1 MNIQLLWSRNE
12 VLVVAGGNSGGG
24 GDGGGKNRQKND
36 LTHTGRTGARVGERL
51 V

>member
-12 VLVVAGGNSGGG
+12 VLVVVMAEAVVTEE
-24 GDGGGKNRQKND
+24 GKNRQKND